1 MDIVKEFEKEGLLIL
16 DLEGNKINGMNAWGV
31 FCNTKTFSTN
41 ELDSSQ
47 LPALVPLLSTNG
59 LNKTKKGF
67 AITEGWDNM
76 IDVHLIDILSKRD
89 YEYSEAAGIA
99 YSVRGDNTILNI
111 ESGKELRVDK

>member
-1 MDIVKEFEKEGLLIL
+1 MDIVKEFETEGLLFL
-16 DLEGNKINGMNAWGV
+16 DLEGHKINGSYAWGV
-31 FCNTKTFSTN
+31 FCNTKKFSTN

-47 LPALVPLLSTNG
+47 LASLVPLLSTNG

-67 AITEGWDNM
+67 VITEGWDNA

-99 YSVRGDNTILNI
+99 YSVRGDYTILNI
-111 ESGKELRVDK
+111 ESGKEIRVDK